1 MLVGPCS
8 LSCIRTGPSEG
19 ERRLRLAS
27 FLPSSQ
33 PDLRG
38 HDREGS
44 EEAGRE
50 GVKNPR
56 LEEGTG
62 RDWKKN
68 DFIFLD

>member
-1 MLVGPCS
+1 MDGYWHGVV
-8 LSCIRTGPSEG
+8 LSHEG

-27 FLPSSQ
+27 ILPSSQ

-44 EEAGRE
+44 EEASRE

-56 LEEGTG
+56 LEEGPG
-62 RDWKKN
+62 RYRKIIIDV
-68 DFIFLD
+68 DSCEPD

>member
-1 MLVGPCS
+1 MDGYWHGVV
-8 LSCIRTGPSEG
+8 LSHEG
-19 ERRLRLAS
+19 ECRLRLAS

-44 EEAGRE
+44 EEASRE

-62 RDWKKN
+62 RDWKKMIS
-68 DFIFLD
+68 FFRLI

>member
-1 MLVGPCS
+1 MDGYWHGVV
-8 LSCIRTGPSEG
+8 LSHEG

-27 FLPSSQ
+27 ILPSSQ

-44 EEAGRE
+44 EEASRE

-56 LEEGTG
+56 LEEGPG
-62 RDWKKN
+62 RDWKTMIS
-68 DFIFLD
+68 FFRMI